1 MKVIIRINTNFLIS
15 EIMSYKWV
23 MSVFRYKSLR
33 NHGGLLLF
41 DIPAVERF
49 ITEDLCHFN
58 VANSYITNERIIM
71 IVKVD
76 YPRTT
81 Y

>member
-1 MKVIIRINTNFLIS
+1 
-15 EIMSYKWV
+15 
-23 MSVFRYKSLR
+23 LR
-33 NHGGLLLF
+33 NHGNLLLF
-41 DIPAVERF
+41 DIPADVERF
-49 ITEDLCHFN
+49 VTEDLCHFN
-58 VANSYITNERIIM
+58 VASSYITNERIIM